1 MQGHKWVFMHNI
13 NKQTL
18 VVPFYVCNVTQPIM
32 SVTRLAEQG
41 FSTQLN
47 ETPRITH
54 SKGFNSTLKQREGL
68 YFLPVTLVALPA
80 NMRLEV
86 NQTAEGTTARVTPVT
101 LTPAGMEI
109 LRNRNDLWTFN
120 CRNFLVRVHRTH
132 RKALFMPDNNCPV
145 PTERLEN
152 NRRTVIQRPNDNTEV
167 LEETY
172 QDLDKKQQK
181 EGHPRAQLDR
191 RNMVQSETGNTPSR
205 QHTAPPA
212 LPSATEQT
220 QTTAQQATSGK
231 PPAVTSTN
239 VPAYR
244 KEASHWSETNR
255 ISNGPDTASNNS
267 NSTSKGSESNTGL
280 LVQGRSILETRTRPA
295 KKELVHP
302 ATNRCCTRC
311 GNADNMETTKRKA
324 TLDIEWTGSTNSEE
338 NTVYKDK
345 FNTGDP
351 REQQEAGRARGAPTP
366 QQPTEQERREHEPT
380 HLPYRS
386 WCSICVQSKGRQD
399 NHPKQTSKTTGIQVD
414 LMYYKAQGEQQTTS
428 VLTAVEVET
437 GMCMAVQPEDKTTA
451 HAVLV
456 NMPTTIS
463 DGMRQGTRNSQQ
475 HRLAIRPRRFH
486 HRTFQD
492 GGNSDGQQHSSETI
506 TGLHITGT
514 RQCGT
519 FSLACQTRSIPA
531 QQVLRPLGWQHK
543 LLQTME

>member
-1 MQGHKWVFMHNI
+1 MVWPKQWVRQLLVQERPVRQLRHTTTSATATAGFASTTYWQPNTSNPPCGNTGPAGNGWPQGCSNNYASSSATTRRHRGRATHDCPTWFAPDSPLYPLQHGQGQQLRTAADEDVPVQGHKWVFMHNI

-167 LEETY
+167 LKETY

-311 GNADNMETTKRKA
+311 GNADNM
-324 TLDIEWTGSTNSEE
+324 
-338 NTVYKDK
+338 
-345 FNTGDP
+345 
-351 REQQEAGRARGAPTP
+351 
-366 QQPTEQERREHEPT
+366 
-380 HLPYRS
+380 
-386 WCSICVQSKGRQD
+386 
-399 NHPKQTSKTTGIQVD
+399 
-414 LMYYKAQGEQQTTS
+414 
-428 VLTAVEVET
+428 
-437 GMCMAVQPEDKTTA
+437 
-451 HAVLV
+451 
-456 NMPTTIS
+456 
-463 DGMRQGTRNSQQ
+463 
-475 HRLAIRPRRFH
+475 
-486 HRTFQD
+486 
-492 GGNSDGQQHSSETI
+492 
-506 TGLHITGT
+506 
-514 RQCGT
+514 
-519 FSLACQTRSIPA
+519 
-531 QQVLRPLGWQHK
+531 
-543 LLQTME
+543 